1 MLRNLLLCGLV
12 AGLCAGLVGTGFASL
27 AGEPAIDGAIAY
39 EDAHAASSAPAGHD
53 HAAAV
58 APVPVS
64 RALQK
69 SAGLLTALVVDGV
82 ALGGIFALV
91 FAFAYGRL
99 GQASPRATACW
110 LAAAAFVV
118 LFLVPF
124 VKYPAT
130 PPAVGDPDT
139 IDRRTALYATMFA
152 ISVLGAIA
160 AARLRPVL
168 RERLDGHAATGLAV
182 LAYLAVAIAAGLA
195 LPGIHEVPADFPA
208 TTLWRFREAS
218 VGLQV
223 TMWATIGTLFGFAA
237 QRVMTGRPVLA
248 RRADVRVAGAD

>member
-12 AGLCAGLVGTGFASL
+12 AGLCAGLVSTGFASL
-27 AGEPAIDGAIAY
+27 AGEPAIDRAIAY
-39 EDAHAASSAPAGHD
+39 EDAQAAAGHD
-53 HAAAV
+53 DGAAE
-58 APVPVS
+58 PVPVS

-69 SAGLLTALVVDGV
+69 TGGLLTALVVDGV

-91 FAFAYGRL
+91 FAFAYGRV
-99 GQASPRATACW
+99 GRASPRATAYW
-110 LAAAAFVV
+110 LAGAAFVV

-139 IDRRTALYATMFA
+139 IGRRTALYATMFA
-152 ISVLGAIA
+152 ISVLAAIA
-160 AARLRPVL
+160 AGRLRPVL
-168 RERLDGHAATGLAV
+168 RERLDGHAATGLGL
-182 LAYLAVAIAAGLA
+182 LAYLIVVVAAGLA

-208 TTLWRFREAS
+208 NTLWRFREAS
-218 VGLQV
+218 VGLQL

-248 RRADVRVAGAD
+248 RRRARVAAAAE

>member
-12 AGLCAGLVGTGFASL
+12 AGLCAGVVSTGFASL

-39 EDAHAASSAPAGHD
+39 EEAHSSGDLEHAAE
-53 HAAAV
+53 
-58 APVPVS
+58 PVPVS

-69 SAGLLTALVVDGV
+69 TGGLLTALVVDGL

-91 FAFAYGRL
+91 FTFAYGRI
-99 GQASPRATACW
+99 GHASPRATAYW
-110 LAAAAFVV
+110 LAGAGFVV

-139 IDRRTALYATMFA
+139 IGRRTTLYATMFA
-152 ISVLGAIA
+152 ISVLA
-160 AARLRPVL
+160 AMAAGRLRPAL
-168 RERLDGHAATGLAV
+168 RERFEGHAATGLAL
-182 LAYLAVAIAAGLA
+182 LAYLVVVIAAGFA

-208 TTLWRFREAS
+208 NTLWRFREAS

-248 RRADVRVAGAD
+248 RRASLAAARDR

>member
-12 AGLCAGLVGTGFASL
+12 AGLCAGVVSTGFASL

-39 EDAHAASSAPAGHD
+39 EEAHSSADLEHAAE
-53 HAAAV
+53 
-58 APVPVS
+58 PVPVS

-69 SAGLLTALVVDGV
+69 TGGLLTALVVDGV

-91 FAFAYGRL
+91 FAFAYGRI
-99 GQASPRATACW
+99 GRASPRATAYW
-110 LAAAAFVV
+110 LAGAGFVV

-139 IDRRTALYATMFA
+139 IGRRTTLYATMFA
-152 ISVLGAIA
+152 ISVLA
-160 AARLRPVL
+160 AMAAGRLRPAL
-168 RERLDGHAATGLAV
+168 RERFGGHAATGLAL
-182 LAYLAVAIAAGLA
+182 LAYLVVVIAAGLV

-208 TTLWRFREAS
+208 NTLWRFREAS

-248 RRADVRVAGAD
+248 RRASLAAARDR

>member
-12 AGLCAGLVGTGFASL
+12 AGLCAGLVSTGFASL
-27 AGEPAIDGAIAY
+27 AGEPAIDRAIAY
-39 EDAHAASSAPAGHD
+39 EDAQAAAGHD
-53 HAAAV
+53 DGAAE
-58 APVPVS
+58 PVPVS

-69 SAGLLTALVVDGV
+69 TGGLLTALVVDGV

-99 GQASPRATACW
+99 GRASPRATAYL
-110 LAAAAFVV
+110 LAGAAFVV

-139 IDRRTALYATMFA
+139 IGRRTALYATMFA
-152 ISVLGAIA
+152 ISVLAAIA
-160 AARLRPVL
+160 AGRLRPVL
-168 RERLDGHAATGLAV
+168 RERLDGHAATGLGL
-182 LAYLAVAIAAGLA
+182 LAYLIVVVAAGLA

-208 TTLWRFREAS
+208 NTLWRFREAS
-218 VGLQV
+218 VGLQL
-223 TMWATIGTLFGFAA
+223 TLWATIGTLFGFAA

-248 RRADVRVAGAD
+248 RRRARLAAAAE